1 MSDALLVDYDAL
13 AGAYVDN
20 LHTALR
26 NFSQGPAFL
35 EGWAHDE
42 DHVRSLVNMFEAA
55 RDAGLAGL
63 EVKVGPGTLA
73 RLDRGGL
80 EVQLRE
86 LGRLRTRPEADGTAF
101 RVDFSTR

>member
-1 MSDALLVDYDAL
+1 MSDSLPLDYDAL
-13 AGAYVDN
+13 ARAYLDN

-26 NFSQGPAFL
+26 NFSQGPEFL

-63 EVKVGPGTLA
+63 EVKVASRTLAGLDRETLETELRSLGTL
-73 RLDRGGL
+73 RS
-80 EVQLRE
+80 
-86 LGRLRTRPEADGTAF
+86 RPETEGATF
-101 RVDFSTR
+101 HVDFQAR